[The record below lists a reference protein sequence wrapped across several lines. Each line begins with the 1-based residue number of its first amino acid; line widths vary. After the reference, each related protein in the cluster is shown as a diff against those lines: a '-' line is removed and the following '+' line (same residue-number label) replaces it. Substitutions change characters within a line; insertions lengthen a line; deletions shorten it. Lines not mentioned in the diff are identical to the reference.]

1 MEKKRFIVELGSG
14 IDLHGMD
21 VTKAACRAVR
31 DAVGRSCLCGL
42 VEILDRPGF
51 EGVSIDVTIA
61 CPFPEQVDAEKVLAE
76 LPVGT
81 CRLQAVEGGM
91 IVEGL
96 CVPRFGE
103 NCSSILLANAAI
115 TVFVDMP
122 GREGDR
128 RSGSADIQL

>member
-14 IDLHGMD
+14 TDLHGMD

-31 DAVGRSCLCGL
+31 DAIGSSCLCGL

-51 EGVSIDVTIA
+51 EGVRIDVTIA
-61 CPFPEQVDAEKVLAE
+61 CPFPEKVDSVKVLAE

-81 CRLQAVEGGM
+81 CRLQAVQGGM

-96 CVPRFGE
+96 CVPSFGE
-103 NCSSILLANAAI
+103 NCSSILMANAAI

-122 GREGDR
+122 GQKGDR
-128 RSGSADIQL
+128 RFRPQQP